1 MSSAVWCTDE
11 TFLGDLIY
19 LNESNLVVD
28 SPDDDKAVQ
37 IKDALLSGTPAAQV
51 LSSDSTDIPLLSITS
66 IKTDKN
72 DDEIEI
78 QYKTGKEV
86 EDKTLRLASKDVR
99 DDVYASLKAAFGDRF
114 TETEDAYS
122 IPQAA
127 FASLMSLT
135 VFGILTW
142 AGAKFATVLRDA
154 GDYEI
159 EGSRQG
165 LKSLIAWVLELLGP
179 IGVYVVG
186 GLICALCAFSLYSRV
201 TQPQVML
208 VLQEEPYK
216 RASKIM
222 LGLKYLGM
230 FAVWYIIA
238 RILF

>member
-1 MSSAVWCTDE
+1 MSAVWCADE
-11 TFLGDLIY
+11 TFLGELIF

-28 SPDDDKAVQ
+28 SPDDAKAVQ
-37 IKDALLSGTPAAQV
+37 IKDALLGGTPAAQV
-51 LSSDSTDIPLLSITS
+51 LSSDSTDIPLLSVVS

-78 QYKTGKEV
+78 QYKSGKEV
-86 EDKTLRLASKDVR
+86 EEKTLRLASKEVR
-99 DDVYASLKAAFGDRF
+99 DDVYARLKAAFGDRF

-122 IPQAA
+122 VPQAA
-127 FASLMSLT
+127 FGSLMALT
-135 VFGILTW
+135 VFGLLTW
-142 AGAKFATVLRDA
+142 GGAKFAALLSNA

-165 LKSLIAWVLELLGP
+165 LKALVAWILELLGP

-208 VLQEEPYK
+208 VLQEAPYK
-216 RASKIM
+216 KASNIM

-230 FAVWYIIA
+230 LAIWYVVA
-238 RILF
+238 RIIF